1 MSSDSARVRRIADR
15 IREIVA
21 ATLERQIKDPRLG
34 FVTVTDVRL
43 TADLHDAT
51 VFYTVLGDEL
61 ARTESAAA
69 LESAKGIVRSTV
81 GRQVGLRFTPTISF
95 VHDALPESAHHIE
108 ELIAAAHQHDEEIA
122 RAAAHAMPAGDADP
136 YRHPDADDDEAV
148 L

>member
-51 VFYTVLGDEL
+51 VFYTVLGDDTER
-61 ARTESAAA
+61 AESATA

-81 GRQVGLRFTPTISF
+81 GRQVGLRFTPTIKF
-95 VHDALPESAHHIE
+95 VHDALPETAHHID
-108 ELIAAAHQHDEEIA
+108 ELIAAAHQHDEEVA
-122 RAAAHAMPAGDADP
+122 RAAARAVPAGDPDP
-136 YRHPDADDDEAV
+136 YRHPEDED